1 MVRNIAR
8 LSVGVSAV
16 VLLSGSLYAQTPR
29 VQYDPAA
36 ETTVKGT
43 IVAVE
48 TREGTGGLDLVLL
61 VDASGEEL
69 RVYAGPVMFV
79 ANSNVYYR
87 CQDELTIIGTKVKFE
102 DGSWMLA
109 REISKGGKRLEL
121 RDSKGVPM
129 WTSTAADVK

>member
-8 LSVGVSAV
+8 LSVGVSAI
-16 VLLSGSLYAQTPR
+16 VLFTASLYAQIPR
-29 VQYDPAA
+29 ERYDAAA
-36 ETTVKGT
+36 ETTVKAT
-43 IVAVE
+43 VVAVE
-48 TREGTGGLDLVLL
+48 TREGTEGLDLVLL
-61 VDASGEEL
+61 VNVSGEEV

-79 ANSNVYYR
+79 AKSNVYYR

-129 WTSTAADVK
+129 WTSTVADVK